1 MATMLGRTRNETMLE
16 QVYGNVTGTLKGQAF
31 FSTAVSFGVQQS
43 LGRNGS
49 VSLAAGALAYVTV
62 VIEGVVRPIFQE
74 IAQTCRGQRND
85 LVDYVVAML
94 RVGVA
99 VVGAAALLTAC
110 GAPMTAFKVSEMVF
124 TNCIIRAATKAFNL
138 NPYTFTPP
146 VVV

>member
-1 MATMLGRTRNETMLE
+1 MSTRW
-16 QVYGNVTGTLKGQAF
+16 QVHVNVTTTLKSSGF
-31 FSTAVSFGVQQS
+31 FSGAVSFGVQQG

-49 VSLAAGALAYVTV
+49 LSLAAGALAYVTV
-62 VIEGVVRPIFQE
+62 VIENVVDPIFKKISE
-74 IAQTCRGQRND
+74 TCRGQRND

-124 TNCIIRAATKAFNL
+124 TNCLIRAATKAFDL
-138 NPYTFTPP
+138 NAYTFTPP
-146 VVV
+146 AT